1 MSGVWGIGVGG
12 AGQMEAIKKNAK
24 TLGASEGKG
33 TVNEKYEGKFLCQP
47 TGCGLLVGPSL
58 HLFLDQNHK
67 ISINQSIN
75 QHLFVEC

>member
-1 MSGVWGIGVGG
+1 MVALVCGGWG
-12 AGQMEAIKKNAK
+12 AGQMEAIKKKNAK
-24 TLGASEGKG
+24 TSGASEGKG

-75 QHLFVEC
+75 S